1 VDTNIDEDR
10 PLVTEKYGIF
20 KGANGLQPG
29 DPKKGAERVIDTV
42 KSEGLAAGK
51 KLPQTLYLGS
61 DVIEQARKR
70 AEDTLA
76 LLKEWE
82 KVGSK
87 LNI

>member
-1 VDTNIDEDR
+1 LDTDIDEYR
-10 PLVTEKYGIF
+10 PLVTEKYESF

-42 KSEGLAAGK
+42 KAKGLAAGK
-51 KLPQTLYLGS
+51 QLPQTLYLGS

-82 KVGSK
+82 KVGSN